1 MATSQELETLFGLQD
16 ETLSTEFKAWL
27 DLATPHGRAT
37 IAKSTI
43 AMANHGGGTIIM
55 GMGGKP
61 ATSTK
66 RPDEFARYTAD
77 AVNAAVNRYADP
89 KISCEVLHLNHP
101 ATGHEHALIL
111 VSGGTSVP
119 VMSVKELPGTIAQ
132 QRCYIR
138 KPGPKSEEP
147 YTAEEWRGLLNRCV
161 QNGRDNLLDSIRTI
175 FYGLQPATEQ
185 PVVNK
190 LRDFSDQALARW
202 EVLTKPLSPTEPAR
216 MPLGSYELGFEIEHV
231 RPQETVQQLY
241 RLFEDAHQIKHTGW
255 SQFVV
260 LNRQPIAPA
269 AVDGF
274 LEAWLGTLEESG
286 RNGRYV
292 DFWRASKDG
301 RLFLKR
307 SLDEDFHSKYKPG
320 TIFSLTTPIWRV
332 GDAALFVSRLAK
344 LMGGNPGVL
353 MEGRYVGL
361 QGRALSVI
369 DEDRAPMSFARK
381 SRTDAVSIRFDA
393 SADEIQNNTVEVLR
407 PALLPLYEAFDLYTP
422 PMELFIQE
430 VAKLKAGRF

>member
-16 ETLSTEFKAWL
+16 ETLNTEFKAWL

-37 IAKSTI
+37 IAKSAI

-89 KISCEVLHLNHP
+89 NISCEVLHLNHP

-175 FYGLQPATEQ
+175 FYGLQPATVQ

-231 RPQETVQQLY
+231 QPQETV
-241 RLFEDAHQIKHTGW
+241 AT
-255 SQFVV
+255 
-260 LNRQPIAPA
+260 
-269 AVDGF
+269 
-274 LEAWLGTLEESG
+274 
-286 RNGRYV
+286 
-292 DFWRASKDG
+292 
-301 RLFLKR
+301 
-307 SLDEDFHSKYKPG
+307 
-320 TIFSLTTPIWRV
+320 
-332 GDAALFVSRLAK
+332 
-344 LMGGNPGVL
+344 
-353 MEGRYVGL
+353 
-361 QGRALSVI
+361 
-369 DEDRAPMSFARK
+369 
-381 SRTDAVSIRFDA
+381 AVSPF
-393 SADEIQNNTVEVLR
+393 
-407 PALLPLYEAFDLYTP
+407 
-422 PMELFIQE
+422 
-430 VAKLKAGRF
+430 